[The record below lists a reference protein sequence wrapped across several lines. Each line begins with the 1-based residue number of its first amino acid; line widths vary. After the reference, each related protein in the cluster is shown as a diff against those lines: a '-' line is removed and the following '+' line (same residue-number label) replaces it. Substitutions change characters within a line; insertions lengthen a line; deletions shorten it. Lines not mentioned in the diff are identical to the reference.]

1 MKAWEENPDPEASI
15 DCCTVH
21 VFSWGHAAG
30 AVHHRRSA
38 EYSFPKDAPP
48 LPPSRQ
54 ERNINPP
61 FPEPPKICRDFS
73 VKSAE
78 RPKRWTNADLWLSD
92 TDCDWHMPLLFTLK
106 EMTQRAKRARSKAAH
121 YARRAV
127 QRSRQQ
133 ERASGSSRAS
143 RPPSRCAGPPS
154 RSHPEAQPE
163 PDVEDFEEQEEEE
176 QMELYSDHVPQQPP
190 GEQRAPP
197 EVRPNFPPGELSP
210 EVQRLIRDILYKAK
224 SFTVLHVPKQ
234 NIPRTLFRPKVTIT
248 STSPV
253 LQGPPVKTMFRK
265 KHTVARRTLSRLA
278 PETLH

>member
-61 FPEPPKICRDFS
+61 FPEPPTICRDFS

-92 TDCDWHMPLLFTLK
+92 TDCDWHMPLFFTLRDDPTGK
-106 EMTQRAKRARSKAAH
+106 EGQIKSCTLRQKGSPTHPTTGAGLRILKSVKTAL
-121 YARRAV
+121 AV
-127 QRSRQQ
+127 YWT
-133 ERASGSSRAS
+133 ALAVPSSRTA
-143 RPPSRCAGPPS
+143 
-154 RSHPEAQPE
+154 
-163 PDVEDFEEQEEEE
+163 
-176 QMELYSDHVPQQPP
+176 
-190 GEQRAPP
+190 
-197 EVRPNFPPGELSP
+197 
-210 EVQRLIRDILYKAK
+210 
-224 SFTVLHVPKQ
+224 
-234 NIPRTLFRPKVTIT
+234 
-248 STSPV
+248 
-253 LQGPPVKTMFRK
+253 
-265 KHTVARRTLSRLA
+265 
-278 PETLH
+278 